1 MNKLFAFV
9 VLLIALLTFSKGAI
23 SEIYL
28 KPSLRITNECVE
40 CLKKHNVPPNSA
52 LKTLKPGMII
62 NEDTL
67 IALVENDNRNLLRNL
82 ISINSYF
89 TCFRQLIPNIR
100 KQSAFETE
108 DSTTLEDELFFAIFK
123 METPCGYEIGQQFNS
138 TRQDGINCVCDK
150 KGNDEKGCFPPHIR
164 QQVKNHFN
172 NKCRKRMGKD
182 VF

>member
-23 SEIYL
+23 SEIDL
-28 KPSLRITNECVE
+28 KLSLRITNECIE
-40 CLKKHNVPPNSA
+40 CLKKHNLLSNSK
-52 LKTLKPGMII
+52 LKTLKSGMII
-62 NEDTL
+62 NGDTL
-67 IALVENDNRNLLRNL
+67 IALVENRNLLRNL
-82 ISINSYF
+82 RSINSYF
-89 TCFRQLIPNIR
+89 ACFPQLIQNIG

-123 METPCGYEIGQQFNS
+123 METPCGYEIGQKFNS

-150 KGNDEKGCFPPHIR
+150 KGNDERGCFPPDIR
-164 QQVKNHFN
+164 RQVKNHFN
-172 NKCRKRMGKD
+172 IKCRERMGKD